1 MTKIYRPPV
10 QLRKSAKVK
19 GDGLYFQGNV
29 CPFKKGFSLPSSS
42 RTQTNKT
49 GGSSGKPLTY
59 FPFVESSSNFRFFSH
74 CPKKLQ
80 Y

>member
-49 GGSSGKPLTY
+49 GALVVSPLHTS
-59 FPFVESSSNFRFFSH
+59 P
-74 CPKKLQ
+74 L
-80 Y
+80 